1 MTVKELIEKLEGIE
15 NKNLPVRVCC
25 EFGSEHCVGGESNWF
40 SINHDSVTIGGE
52 KDSEDQ

>member
-25 EFGSEHCVGGESNWF
+25 EFGSEHSVGGESNWF

-52 KDSEDQ
+52 EDEDQ